1 MDFACTKMKKEGI
14 IMNILLV
21 CGAGMSTSLLVSKMQ
36 KEADNLG
43 VNADIEAV
51 AIHEV
56 RSHLEEAD
64 VVMLGPQIRYKLKE
78 VQDLTKDRAIPVE
91 VINPSDYGM
100 VNGKKVFERALALQK
115 QRESD

>member
-1 MDFACTKMKKEGI
+1 
-14 IMNILLV
+14 MNILLA

-36 KEADNLG
+36 KEADQQG
-43 VNADIEAV
+43 VKADIQAV

-56 RSHLEEAD
+56 KDHLDKAD

-78 VQDLTKDRAIPVE
+78 VQNLTKDKGIPVE
-91 VINPSDYGM
+91 VINPTDYGM

-115 QRESD
+115 S